1 MPWRDLLKGIAILRV
16 NLLGVPATFVTL
28 SIDDYDLTLS
38 WPPKTVPVFLDQ
50 GSWEKWHG
58 SGIRMRMR

>member
-1 MPWRDLLKGIAILRV
+1 MRESLIALL
-16 NLLGVPATFVTL
+16 LLLPLPIFAASNEETL
-28 SIDDYDLTLS
+28 QVKRQPRFALLQ
-38 WPPKTVPVFLDQ
+38 VFLDQ